1 MSELTAEQRAL
12 LDKLRADLDKL
23 PDDLLDRGRH
33 EALADEI
40 QTGIDRE
47 NIAANSAI
55 PDPNEPKS

>member
-12 LDKLRADLDKL
+12 LDDMSDRLKQI
-23 PDDLLDRGRH
+23 PDNLFDRGRH

-40 QTGIDRE
+40 QAGIDQE

-55 PDPNEPKS
+55 PDPDEPES